1 MKKILSIIAI
11 IGAAC
16 YLAAGVGILLF
27 QNTLKNLVM
36 SGDNMI
42 TVYPLQNVLQ
52 LALLGLPCPILGI
65 LSLSET
71 AETKKGMDLLLILY
85 SSIMLVF
92 FAFLI
97 EAGARINAVMVAR
110 MQGAAALANMSAV
123 SSFFGYIQFL
133 INLSLVMLLIQGA
146 VSLGQKMYK

>member
-1 MKKILSIIAI
+1 MKKILSIVAI

-27 QNTLKNLVM
+27 QNILKNLVM

-52 LALLGLPCPILGI
+52 LALLGLPCLILGI
-65 LSLSET
+65 LSLSES
-71 AETKKGMDLLLILY
+71 AETKMGMDLLLVLY

-92 FAFLI
+92 FASII
-97 EAGARINAVMVAR
+97 EAGARINAMMVAR
-110 MQGAAALANMSAV
+110 MQGAAALANMSTV

-146 VSLGQKMYK
+146 VSLGQKMHK